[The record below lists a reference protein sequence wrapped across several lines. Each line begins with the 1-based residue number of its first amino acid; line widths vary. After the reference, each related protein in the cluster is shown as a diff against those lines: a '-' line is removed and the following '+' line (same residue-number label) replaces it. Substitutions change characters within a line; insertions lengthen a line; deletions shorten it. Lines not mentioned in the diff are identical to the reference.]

1 MKIRVNHQPSGG
13 KEWVAKIIGK
23 DPRYKFAR
31 EFQSIEEKE
40 WSSTGKTGW
49 SYFEVE
55 EGQIYEV
62 NEPWHGR
69 YFIKIENGEMK
80 EITKEEVTKR
90 IEEMEMEKVK
100 EEKKETK
107 KMKKEEFMEEVE
119 KNEEDGHK
127 KVKMQ
132 GTKKLEDGTIYEVHF
147 EADYEKNT
155 KKFDVFVNGEQIDRF
170 HETKKILWYKAL
182 AKAPSATLVMN
193 FGSEQEFQD
202 YVGKVRKWF
211 EDSGYKLKNSG
222 KGLPPFHYK
231 KTRR

>member
-13 KEWVAKIIGK
+13 KEWVAKITGK
-23 DPRYKFAR
+23 HPQYKFER
-31 EFQSIEEKE
+31 EFLTADDRE

-49 SYFEVE
+49 TYYEIE
-55 EGQIYEV
+55 DGEIYEV

-80 EITKEEVTKR
+80 EITKEEVLKAVEKMEEAKK
-90 IEEMEMEKVK
+90 IEKS
-100 EEKKETK
+100 
-107 KMKKEEFMEEVE
+107 KKEEFMEEVE
-119 KNEEDGHK
+119 KNEEDGQNEEDGHK

-182 AKAPSATLVMN
+182 AKAPSATLVVN

-211 EDSGYKLKNSG
+211 EDSGYT
-222 KGLPPFHYK
+222 FEE
-231 KTRR
+231 